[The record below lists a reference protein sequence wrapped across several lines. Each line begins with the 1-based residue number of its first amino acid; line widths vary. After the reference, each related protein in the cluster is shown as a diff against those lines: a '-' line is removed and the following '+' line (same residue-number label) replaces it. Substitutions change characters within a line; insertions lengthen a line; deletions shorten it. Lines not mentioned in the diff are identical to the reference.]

1 MAVNLAEKYSNKVDE
16 RFKQSSITTALVNS
30 DYDWSGVKTIKVYSI
45 NTVTPCDYTREGAN
59 RYGIPTE
66 LGDTLNEYTVSQD
79 KAFTFTADKGNDMEQ
94 LGVKNAGKALAREID
109 EEIVPMVDK
118 YRIGKMIAGAGT
130 TDTVTVTKA
139 NAYETL
145 LGAVEKLGDAK
156 VPRAG
161 RIIVAPNSFYTKI
174 RLDEAFIKA
183 SDIAQNMLINGQM
196 GSIEGMPLVLA
207 PTDYFTE
214 GTQFMIVHPIAT
226 VGANKLDEYKVHIDP
241 PGISGALIEG
251 RMIYDAFVLANKAKA
266 IYVCKSAA

>member
-1 MAVNLAEKYSNKVDE
+1 MAVNLAEKYSDKVDE
-16 RFKQSSITTALVNS
+16 RFKQSSITEALINR
-30 DYDWSGVKTIKVYSI
+30 DYDWTGVKTLKIYSI
-45 NTVTPCDYTREGAN
+45 ETVTPGDYTRSGTN
-59 RYGIPTE
+59 RYGTPAE
-66 LGDTLNEYTVSQD
+66 LGDNLDEYTVTQD
-79 KAFTFTADKGNDMEQ
+79 KAFTFTVDKGNDIEQ

-118 YRIGKMIAGAGT
+118 YRLGKMIASAGIA
-130 TDTVTVTKA
+130 DTVTVTKT

-174 RLDEAFIKA
+174 RLDDSFIKA

-207 PTDYFTE
+207 PSDYFTE

-226 VGANKLDEYKVHIDP
+226 TAPTRLNEYKIHIDP
-241 PGISGALIEG
+241 PGISGALVEG
-251 RMIYDAFVLANKAKA
+251 RTIYDAFVLKNKAKA
-266 IYVCKSAA
+266 IYVCKQGE